1 MLNAADMLPI
11 IYNTFYSFRNYHNQ
25 KINKCPD
32 YKNDDELMSGYKSF
46 EFINNSGILN
56 ECFCEMLT
64 SLLLLNGDGE
74 ILRTKTINF
83 FGIHV
88 QIGAAKLGRF
98 FF

>member
-1 MLNAADMLPI
+1 MVLSLILNYPCLFSSVISDMLNAADMLSI

-46 EFINNSGILN
+46 EFINNSGLLN
-56 ECFCEMLT
+56 ECL
-64 SLLLLNGDGE
+64 
-74 ILRTKTINF
+74 NF

-88 QIGAAKLGRF
+88 QIGAAELGRF